1 MKYSK
6 IPDPNAEDAEL
17 SPFFLQPT
25 LSFCP
30 ARWLLVV
37 VAFRDMDVATDT
49 GTFSTSDTLS
59 FSLRF
64 LLFFLDSAELIV
76 EVSAM
81 RLLFLFLPDLLYVGS
96 LADGNNVP
104 ETINRMLHK
113 KRLIH
118 MYIEQT
124 Q

>member
-17 SPFFLQPT
+17 SPLFLRPT

-37 VAFRDMDVATDT
+37 VAFRDMDAVTGT

-64 LLFFLDSAELIV
+64 LLFFLDSAELTV

-104 ETINRMLHK
+104 ETIHRMLHK
-113 KRLIH
+113 N
-118 MYIEQT
+118 
-124 Q
+124 